1 MTLDDY
7 IKDYVRQVVKE
18 ELENIKSR
26 DLPGKQWVLDDLCQ
40 YIGRSKNWV
49 KDEILLPNK
58 ETLDVECGGF
68 VRYPKGKGSSYR
80 MSEVKMKQ
88 WLDENTEK
96 AL

>member
-26 DLPGKQWVLDDLCQ
+26 DLPGKQWALDDLCQ

-58 ETLDVECGGF
+58 ETLDVEHGGF

-88 WLDENTEK
+88 WLAENTEK
-96 AL
+96 VL